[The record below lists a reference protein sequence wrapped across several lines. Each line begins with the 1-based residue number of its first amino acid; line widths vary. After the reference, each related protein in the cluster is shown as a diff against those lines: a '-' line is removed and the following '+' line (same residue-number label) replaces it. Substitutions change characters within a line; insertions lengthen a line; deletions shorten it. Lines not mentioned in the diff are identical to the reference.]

1 MASYQETPLETTP
14 KRSLEVSI
22 FGFFLDKSFWQILET
37 LLTFFLFL
45 IFLSTFRWRLHWN
58 FWGCCHQVKLCW
70 NFAPDSFDDDHF
82 WSQRTRGCWKSLS
95 SLIEG
100 QKVNQRSQAVIF
112 RVPIVIPNFFCKK
125 SLIFP
130 WKKTFRVEENLLKN
144 LRSNKNKLA
153 SSKKRYKRKWFEGQS
168 LSLFEN
174 NDVSSNSTS
183 TYIILHNNTH
193 YVHTN
198 LSLETDV
205 FFQKLNFN
213 SMYYLLEPLS
223 IKK

>member
-22 FGFFLDKSFWQILET
+22 FFLDKSFWQKLEI
-37 LLTFFLFL
+37 LLTFSFSYLPL
-45 IFLSTFRWRLHWN
+45 TFRWRLHWN

-130 WKKTFRVEENLLKN
+130 WKKTFRVEENLLKK
-144 LRSNKNKLA
+144 LRSNKKN
-153 SSKKRYKRKWFEGQS
+153 
-168 LSLFEN
+168 
-174 NDVSSNSTS
+174 
-183 TYIILHNNTH
+183 
-193 YVHTN
+193 
-198 LSLETDV
+198 
-205 FFQKLNFN
+205 
-213 SMYYLLEPLS
+213 
-223 IKK
+223 